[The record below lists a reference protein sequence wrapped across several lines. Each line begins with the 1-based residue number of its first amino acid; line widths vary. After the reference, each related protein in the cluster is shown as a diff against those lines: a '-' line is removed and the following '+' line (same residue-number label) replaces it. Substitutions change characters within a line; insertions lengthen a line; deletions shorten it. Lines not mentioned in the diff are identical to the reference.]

1 VEAIQFRDSWLTEA
15 SSSNVWIVKNGK
27 LMVPP
32 KDNLILEGIRYR
44 LIGELCATG
53 DIVLEARRIAREEV
67 FSADEVP
74 LSSAI
79 KEVLAEI
86 SIDGKTIGKSL
97 ARSHHI
103 NTYIKSIIKPS
114 QPERRQSSL
123 SIAGVK

>member
-27 LMVPP
+27 LMVLP
-32 KDNLILEGIRYR
+32 KDNLILEGIHYR
-44 LIGELCATG
+44 LIGELCAAG

-67 FSADEVP
+67 FSTDEVP

-86 SIDGKTIGKSL
+86 SIDGKTIGKS
-97 ARSHHI
+97 
-103 NTYIKSIIKPS
+103 
-114 QPERRQSSL
+114 
-123 SIAGVK
+123 